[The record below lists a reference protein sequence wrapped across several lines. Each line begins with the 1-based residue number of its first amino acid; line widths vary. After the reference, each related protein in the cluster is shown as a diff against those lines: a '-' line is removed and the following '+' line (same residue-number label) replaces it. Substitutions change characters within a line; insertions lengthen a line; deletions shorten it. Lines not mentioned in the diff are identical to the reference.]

1 MSASTPDREG
11 GGAMEDTSGQARPDP
26 ATAVPDEP
34 EQAHVPYTGMR
45 EMPANSDANPTP
57 TTTHSTWG
65 AGDPRLLVTDE
76 TERFTFALTED
87 EVRIGAATGCDLVLP
102 GIDALHATITHDDR
116 DEYVLVLHGAG
127 EMNANP
133 AAAATDVAGSP
144 PGERSEV
151 LRTGARFT
159 AGPWRFVFMRAEF
172 ADHGRPFGGRVGGE
186 LSDQPPQPARPD
198 YSDRDNPEWSGRWE
212 VQDD

>member
-1 MSASTPDREG
+1 MSVSTPEHG
-11 GGAMEDTSGQARPDP
+11 EGGAMEDPTGVTRPDP
-26 ATAVPDEP
+26 ATAVPEEP
-34 EQAHVPYTGMR
+34 EQTHVPYTGMR
-45 EMPANSDANPTP
+45 EMPANADAGPAP

-65 AGDPRLLVTDE
+65 AGNPHLLVTDE
-76 TERFTFALTED
+76 IERFSFPLDED
-87 EVRIGAATGCDLVLP
+87 EVRIGAATGCQLVLP

-116 DEYVLVLHGAG
+116 DEYVLVLHGQG

-133 AAAATDVAGSP
+133 EAAASDVAGSP
-144 PGERSEV
+144 AGERSEV

-159 AGPWRFVFMRAEF
+159 AGAWRFVFMRDEF
-172 ADHGRPFGGRVGGE
+172 ADHGRPFGGRIGGE

-198 YSDRDNPEWSGRWE
+198 YSDPEHPEWSGRWE